1 VSEVNPLNKQTPEHR
16 PVGGTS
22 VANRLATRPAR
33 IPSRVVLGGDTEVV
47 IVHGTEEY
55 LLRATRDGK
64 LILSR

>member
-1 VSEVNPLNKQTPEHR
+1 MNKQAPERR
-16 PVGGTS
+16 PAGGTS
-22 VANRLATRPAR
+22 VVNRLGARPAR
-33 IPSRVVLGGDTEVV
+33 IPSRVVLGGDSEVV